1 MSHTKILNGKQK
13 GFHLATAIAM
23 ATTAAATT
31 QLAQA
36 QQRSSLILEEVT
48 VTAQK
53 REQSADDVG
62 IAISAFSADQMKAL
76 NFTNA
81 GDVAI
86 QSPNVEMRRHFVGRG
101 LITNLFIRGVGS
113 ADLNNGSESPVAA
126 FVDDFYLIT
135 NSTVDFSL
143 FDMKSTEIIKGPQGT
158 LFGRNATGGAFQFTT
173 QEPEDEFGAYLEGT
187 VGSRGT
193 LQSEAM
199 INLPVTDKL
208 KVRFSGLL
216 DQHDP
221 FVKNEYP
228 GTNDIHESDF
238 EAFRGQIKYQATD
251 RWEILFKAESGKAE
265 GNIPGDNL
273 NPMMKEGDD
282 IVFAPTNPLGT
293 PKDADPLRVSHNSSD
308 WANNE
313 VDHYLLKNVWEGDKV
328 TFTSI
333 TGFMDQDLA
342 IIEDCDASADSL
354 CNFHGAYQSEHYTQ
368 EFRLNGDTEKYNW
381 TLGAYYLNQD
391 AAGLYRLSAF
401 NGLLDPEMPN
411 GGVLQYANYDLE
423 VESYAVF
430 GQIDYHLTDT
440 LTLIAGLR
448 ASKDKKSFNQENFQD
463 FALVENLDFLE
474 VADYFAP
481 NVTSLATLQSNIFND
496 STAPG
501 LNDIDE
507 DGVSGTL
514 QMNWQPNDDAL
525 YYLSFRRGLK
535 AGGFNNG
542 VVPLGLT
549 PESYSYDQEVLHA
562 YEVGAKLAFYDGKAR
577 VNMATFYYDYK
588 DYQAS
593 SFEDLGIFFENRE
606 AYIIGSEVE
615 LFANPIDGLD
625 IILGTSYLETRVKDV
640 VRAGTVME
648 NEMGEAP
655 HLTANAVIRYEWAI
669 PTGYLSIQLDGNY
682 VGQRYGDVLNQTAA
696 TLPSY
701 SLYNT
706 NMTYTRE
713 DEKLF
718 ARLWVK
724 NLTDKLVPLYRIEV
738 TDLGTGQDNFNDPR
752 TAGITVGYHF

>member
-1 MSHTKILNGKQK
+1 MTYSTGVKSKSSILN
-13 GFHLATAIAM
+13 LATAISI
-23 ATTAAATT
+23 ATASGLVSQAVH
-31 QLAQA
+31 A
-36 QQRSSLILEEVT
+36 QQRASSILEEVT

-62 IAISAFSADQMKAL
+62 IAITAFSADQMKAL

-126 FVDDFYLIT
+126 FVDEFYLIT

-187 VGSRGT
+187 LGSRGT
-193 LQSEAM
+193 VQSEAM
-199 INLPVTDKL
+199 LNLPVTDKL
-208 KVRFSGLL
+208 KVRFSGLI

-221 FVKNEYP
+221 FVKNDYP
-228 GTNDIHESDF
+228 GRNDIHESNFD
-238 EAFRGQIKYQATD
+238 AYRGQIKYQATD
-251 RWEILFKAESGKAE
+251 RWEILFKAESGQAE

-273 NPMMKEGDD
+273 NPMMKQGDD

-293 PKDADPLRVSHNSSD
+293 PKDADPLSVSHNSAD

-333 TGFMDQDLA
+333 TGFMDQNLS
-342 IIEDCDASADSL
+342 ITEDCDASADSL
-354 CNFHGAYQSEHYTQ
+354 CNFHGAYESEHYTQ
-368 EFRLNGDTEKYNW
+368 EFRLNGDTEKFNW

-391 AAGLYRLSAF
+391 AAGLYRLNAF
-401 NGLLDPEMPN
+401 NGLLDPNVPN
-411 GGVLQYANYDLE
+411 GGVLQYANYDID

-430 GQIDYHLTDT
+430 GQIDYHLTET
-440 LTLIAGLR
+440 VTLIAGLR
-448 ASKDKKSFNQENFQD
+448 ASQDKKSFSQENFQD
-463 FALVENLDFLE
+463 FALVDDVDFDG
-474 VADYFAP
+474 VSDFFAP
-481 NVTSLATLQSNIFND
+481 NIVSLQNLQSNIFND
-496 STAPG
+496 STAP
-501 LNDIDE
+501 DFTEIDE

-514 QMNWQPNDDAL
+514 QLNWQPNDDSL
-525 YYLSFRRGLK
+525 YYASFRRGLK

-542 VVPLGLT
+542 VVPLALS
-549 PESYSYDQEVLHA
+549 PESYPYEQEVLHA
-562 YEVGAKLAFYDGKAR
+562 YELGAKLAFWDGR
-577 VNMATFYYDYK
+577 SRLNMATFYYDYQ

-606 AYIIGSEVE
+606 AYILGAEVE
-615 LFANPIDGLD
+615 LFANPVEGLD
-625 IILGTSYLETRVKDV
+625 IIVGSSFLETRVEDV

-655 HLTANAVIRYEWAI
+655 HLTANAVIRYEWAV